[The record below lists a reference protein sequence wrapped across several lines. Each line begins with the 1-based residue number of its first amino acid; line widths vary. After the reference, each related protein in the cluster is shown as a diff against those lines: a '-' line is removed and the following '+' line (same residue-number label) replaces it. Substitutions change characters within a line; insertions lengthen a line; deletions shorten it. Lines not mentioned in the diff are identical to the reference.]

1 MSSPSSARSPGP
13 GPRRETGRRIHPAGK
28 LTTCAPEDSLETI
41 LAELKQSTGRA
52 IKIEALN
59 LKLQH
64 ENKLL
69 TTRLASSNSRL
80 LDFKALNLLEFEALN
95 PNLLCEDKLLVPL
108 TEFPGAKESVRAGT
122 FLSSQT
128 ESLLES
134 GVDAK
139 TKTTVQDDNP
149 VTYSSGSG
157 LAVDEEEDV
166 TMKAKLPDNPEAEGP
181 DIIDL
186 TADTGEPTDMAF
198 IFSTVC
204 YFIGFGHIPM
214 CSMALLHARASASF
228 SPPLSQILHP
238 ANSIL

>member
-1 MSSPSSARSPGP
+1 M
-13 GPRRETGRRIHPAGK
+13 
-28 LTTCAPEDSLETI
+28 
-41 LAELKQSTGRA
+41 
-52 IKIEALN
+52 
-59 LKLQH
+59 
-64 ENKLL
+64 
-69 TTRLASSNSRL
+69 
-80 LDFKALNLLEFEALN
+80 
-95 PNLLCEDKLLVPL
+95 
-108 TEFPGAKESVRAGT
+108 
-122 FLSSQT
+122 
-128 ESLLES
+128 
-134 GVDAK
+134 
-139 TKTTVQDDNP
+139 QDDNP

-157 LAVDEEEDV
+157 LEVDEEEDV